1 MSESTG
7 MQMSEAI
14 VEQLNCGVFSVGRDM
29 RILAW
34 NGFMQYHTGR
44 SRDDAIGQD
53 LFGLFPELPA
63 RWLRKKL
70 ESVFVLG
77 VAMYTSWEHR
87 PYLFRFDHSRP
98 ITGTIDAMR
107 QNCSFVPL
115 DDGRGGV
122 VAVGV
127 TIVDATDV
135 CIAHEALQN
144 REKRLTEALAEL
156 TARHAELSDLNRELA
171 HAHQQLLQS
180 EKLAAIGQLAAGIA
194 HEINNPV
201 GFVLSNVNTLGGY
214 LAALIAHAHAVGRLV
229 AERQPQLAPSLAEL
243 AREADLDYL
252 CEDAPALV
260 DESKEG
266 LARVRKIVVD
276 LRDFSRVDSVHQ
288 WEWVDIHHCIESTLN
303 IVRNEVKYAADLVRE
318 YAPLPMVRCIP
329 SQVNQVV
336 LNLVVNAAQS
346 YASMRADGGH
356 GGHGGHGDAPRGTIT
371 IRTGV
376 DADEAARIWFE
387 VVDAGCGIAPENL
400 KRIFDPFF
408 TTKPVGKGTGLGLS
422 VAYGIVS
429 AHGGEIAVSSA
440 PGAGTTFR
448 VTLPVEQ
455 AGAKRPDAAPGSHST
470 PAASG
475 IAR

>member
-1 MSESTG
+1 MSESTV
-7 MQMSEAI
+7 MQMSAAI
-14 VEQLNCGVFSVGRDM
+14 VEQLNCGVFSVDHDM

-53 LFGLFPELPA
+53 LFALFPELPA

-122 VAVGV
+122 AAVGV
-127 TIVDATDV
+127 TIVDATDI
-135 CIAHEALQN
+135 CIAHEVLGN
-144 REKRLTEALAEL
+144 REKRLTDALAEL
-156 TARHAELSDLNRELA
+156 TARHAELSDLNRQLA

-214 LAALIAHAHAVGRLV
+214 LGALIAHAHAVERLL
-229 AERQPQLAPSLAEL
+229 AERQPQLAPALAEL
-243 AREADLDYL
+243 ARGADLDYL

-318 YAPLPMVRCIP
+318 YASLPMVRCIP

-336 LNLVVNAAQS
+336 LNLVVNSAQS
-346 YASMRADGGH
+346 YSSMRADGGH
-356 GGHGGHGDAPRGTIT
+356 GDVPRGTIT

-376 DADEAARIWFE
+376 DAGDCPRIWFE
-387 VVDAGCGIAPENL
+387 VIDAGCGIAPENL

-440 PGAGTTFR
+440 FGAGTTFR
-448 VTLPVEQ
+448 VTLPVERTGEPQ
-455 AGAKRPDAAPGSHST
+455 PEAAAVSHST
-470 PAASG
+470 PVASG
-475 IAR
+475 IAS

>member
-1 MSESTG
+1 MSESTVT
-7 MQMSEAI
+7 QMSAAI
-14 VEQLNCGVFSVGRDM
+14 VEQLNCGVFSVDHDM

-53 LFGLFPELPA
+53 LFALFPELPA

-122 VAVGV
+122 AAVGV
-127 TIVDATDV
+127 TIVDATDI
-135 CIAHEALQN
+135 CIAHEVLGN
-144 REKRLTEALAEL
+144 REKRLTDALAEL
-156 TARHAELSDLNRELA
+156 TARHAELSDLNRQLA

-214 LAALIAHAHAVGRLV
+214 LGALIAHAHAVERLV
-229 AERQPQLAPSLAEL
+229 AERQPQLAPA
-243 AREADLDYL
+243 
-252 CEDAPALV
+252 
-260 DESKEG
+260 
-266 LARVRKIVVD
+266 VVD

-318 YAPLPMVRCIP
+318 YASLPMVRCIP

-346 YASMRADGGH
+346 YSSMRADGGH
-356 GGHGGHGDAPRGTIT
+356 GDVPRGTIT

-376 DADEAARIWFE
+376 DAGDCPRIWFE
-387 VVDAGCGIAPENL
+387 VIDAGCGIAPENL

-440 PGAGTTFR
+440 FGAGTTFR
-448 VTLPVEQ
+448 VTLPVERTGEPQ
-455 AGAKRPDAAPGSHST
+455 PEAAAVSHST
-470 PAASG
+470 PVASG
-475 IAR
+475 IAS